1 MASTINF
8 ANHVKQ
14 LINTMR
20 GMQRILYVGTDYRME
35 DYPALANLA
44 WRCIFTSNQ
53 DPAFAD
59 IFNREDRQV
68 RNIKTIAEYE
78 REDTILDINNPMIV
92 YLNGFTAESDDKDDI
107 DLELE
112 QEENREDLLEALKKL
127 LTSGLTVDLL
137 MVGYNP
143 ENKKEITPKE
153 LAKMSKSFN
162 EQQITIYG
170 LSVEKE
176 ADVYLRR
183 LEEKGILTVFTQN
196 LGDAIEKAS
205 IRYKEDIKDETEPVS
220 DIPQKNDNS
229 LYINGEIRSIDQRL
243 IRDFNRYG
251 RVLTLS
257 EMKVRRIERMM
268 EAEYFYKFLKKSPSE
283 PQWYGYSKANGFSV
297 KREFEDDLYNQVVN
311 GLENIH
317 NPTPVIIAGQSGSG
331 KSIALASLAYRIF
344 YERKYPVLFVN
355 NPEYLRDLS
364 NEQEKHAMDNILKEL
379 RDHNGRVLVILDWSI
394 PNLQRSDRVRRIFDW
409 FINRAQNV
417 LFVVSV
423 TLAQNKNYN
432 VINVPKTLSEQ
443 EKAEFKE
450 LVIEKAKLQRNK
462 VERWIKIHA
471 VDNYLLSMLYRLIYE
486 LRPQLEKGIWKEI
499 TGSLEDTKLQI
510 AELDAP
516 KQLQQPLTE
525 LARKLYEHK
534 LIEKRAEYSE
544 EESKEFK
551 NTIIDELYL
560 FCEKVAVSSIFKLRM
575 PMTLAMKLLSIP
587 DDWDNRRE
595 YCDAVF
601 NAPWINSAMDDD
613 KFSPGEYYV
622 EFREPTD
629 ALIYLNSIGMNESK
643 RMEVVAEIISV
654 IGEDKGPYYSEEV
667 RFLERLIRMVGPNS
681 DFDDIGRDWK
691 NTYGQEATCIINA
704 LQNLRENGIIEPRLV
719 AQEITYL
726 REYYVQMYNND
737 PKCQIEHLIEAISI
751 AHEVLEMWNEK
762 DERTLGW
769 QEGIIDSITV
779 ESVFSELKVLE
790 LARNIGAKDLYDE
803 YRESISVATYMEHS
817 EKLMPIIY
825 RQPDNSYAYTAL
837 ISSFLVHY
845 NKELEQVEY
854 NEMMENIS
862 DLLEIID
869 VTESS
874 IPAVEENV
882 YYQPKKWEFFEYIK
896 RFKGST
902 RADVYFDKLLEMR
915 SPVGI
920 HMKARMIL
928 LNENISFNA
937 ELKGPKQEDACRRAL
952 AVLETPEYDK
962 IVCNHAACQF
972 MRLQLTWI
980 LCNEK
985 PIFAKE
991 RQTTCMTKDEWDRV
1005 KRVCQSI
1012 KDNVSDQRT
1021 NRHYRATVYYILA
1034 LACAQLGQYGAAIE
1048 IWRDVKEGDFY
1059 TPSRRRTWHVLSDP
1073 KGKPLLFSGT
1083 FNRPY
1088 LNDNTVFIR
1097 EMDRSV
1103 RYDSLQS
1110 LNVSAARGD
1119 IPNLS
1124 IGTRYRGFVA
1134 FIMKAQQ

>member
-8 ANHVKQ
+8 TDHVNQ
-14 LINTMR
+14 IINTMR
-20 GMQRILYVGTDYRME
+20 GMQRILYVGTDCKME
-35 DYPALANLA
+35 NYPALANMA
-44 WRCIFTSNQ
+44 WRCIFTSSQ
-53 DPAFAD
+53 EPTFAD
-59 IFNREDRQV
+59 MFNREDRQV
-68 RNIKTIAEYE
+68 RNIKTISEYKK
-78 REDTILDINNPMIV
+78 EDTILDIGNPMIV
-92 YLNGFTAESDDKDDI
+92 YFNGFTGENGEQDDI

-112 QEENREDLLEALKKL
+112 QEENREALLEALKKL

-137 MVGYNP
+137 MVGYDP
-143 ENKKEITPKE
+143 DSEKEITPKE

-170 LSVEKE
+170 LPVEKE
-176 ADVYLRR
+176 ANGYLRR
-183 LEEKGILTVFTQN
+183 MEEKGILTVFTQN
-196 LGDAIEKAS
+196 LGDAIEIESRHEKDIS
-205 IRYKEDIKDETEPVS
+205 DEPEPLPNIPRKKE
-220 DIPQKNDNS
+220 NS
-229 LYINGEIRSIDQRL
+229 LYINGQSRSIPQSL
-243 IRDFNRYG
+243 IRDFDRYG
-251 RVLTLS
+251 RVLTES
-257 EMKVRRIERMM
+257 VMKTQRIDRIM
-268 EAEYFYKFLKKSPSE
+268 EADYFYKFLKKSPSE
-283 PQWYGYSKANGFSV
+283 PQWYGYSKANGFNV
-297 KREFEDDLYNQVVN
+297 KREFENDLYVQVVK

-344 YERKYPVLFVN
+344 YERKYPVLYIN

-364 NEQEKHAMDNILKEL
+364 SEQEKRAMDNILKEL
-379 RDHNGRVLVILDWSI
+379 RDQNGRVLVILDWSI

-417 LFVVSV
+417 LFVVSAIS
-423 TLAQNKNYN
+423 AQGKNYH

-462 VERWIKIHA
+462 VEQWMKTHA
-471 VDNYLLSMLYRLIYE
+471 VDNYLLSMLYRLIYD
-486 LRPQLEKGIWKEI
+486 LRPQLEKGIKREI
-499 TGSLEDTKLQI
+499 TGSLEDTKQQI

-525 LARKLYEHK
+525 LARKLYELK
-534 LIEKRAEYSE
+534 LIEKKEEYSE
-544 EESKEFK
+544 EE
-551 NTIIDELYL
+551 IQELKKCITDGL
-560 FCEKVAVSSIFKLRM
+560 DSFCEKVAVASIFKLRM
-575 PMTLAMKLLSIP
+575 PMTLAMKLLNIP
-587 DDWDNRRE
+587 AEWDNRRE

-613 KFSPGEYYV
+613 KYSPGEYYV

-654 IGEDKGPYYSEEV
+654 IGEEKGPYYSEEV

-681 DFDDIGRDWK
+681 DFDDVEQDWK
-691 NTYGQEATCIINA
+691 NTYGQKAACVINS
-704 LQNLRENGIIEPRLV
+704 LQNLRESGIIEPRLV

-726 REYYVQMYNND
+726 REYYVQIYNND
-737 PKCQIEHLIEAISI
+737 PKCQIEHLIEAIGI

-762 DERTLGW
+762 DERTIGW

-779 ESVFSELKVLE
+779 ESVFSELRVIE
-790 LARNIGAKDLYDE
+790 LAKEIGAQDLYDE
-803 YRESISVATYMEHS
+803 YRESFSAATYMEHS

-845 NKELEQVEY
+845 DKELGQDEY
-854 NEMMENIS
+854 SEMMGYIS

-874 IPAVEENV
+874 IPAVEENI
-882 YYQPKKWEFFEYIK
+882 YYQPKKWEFFEFIK

-902 RADVYFDKLLEMR
+902 RADMYFNKLLEMC

-928 LNENISFNA
+928 LNENISFNTD
-937 ELKGPKQEDACRRAL
+937 LKGPEQEEACRMAL
-952 AVLETPEYDK
+952 KVLETPGFDK
-962 IVCNHAACQF
+962 VIYNHAACQF

-980 LCNEK
+980 LCNKK

-991 RQTTCMTKDEWDRV
+991 KQTTCMTEDEWDRV
-1005 KRVCQSI
+1005 KCVCQSI
-1012 KDNVSDQRT
+1012 KDNVSDQT
-1021 NRHYRATVYYILA
+1021 TSRHYRVTVYYVLA
-1034 LACAQLGQYGAAIE
+1034 LAYAQLEQYGAAIE
-1048 IWRDVKEGDFY
+1048 TWKEINEGDFH
-1059 TPSRRRTWHVLSDP
+1059 TPSRRDTWHVLSDP

-1088 LNDNTVFIR
+1088 LKDNMVYIR
-1097 EMDRSV
+1097 EMNRPV

-1110 LNVSAARGD
+1110 LNVSAAHGD
-1119 IPNLS
+1119 VANIS